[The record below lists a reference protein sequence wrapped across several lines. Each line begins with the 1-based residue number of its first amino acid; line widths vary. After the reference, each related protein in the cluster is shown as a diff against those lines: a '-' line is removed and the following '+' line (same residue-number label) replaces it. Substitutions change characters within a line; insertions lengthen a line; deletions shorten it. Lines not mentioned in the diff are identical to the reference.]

1 MGYFWSALDP
11 SFHSSVMLRLG
22 LWTTFL
28 FDLMLLVGV
37 CKQETLGGD
46 TTQEKA
52 EAAVLLPVLSASFCH
67 VLPFPVSPQQ
77 HLFTLAEA
85 LPSWS
90 SCWSQFVI
98 ITLAEPTF
106 LHLSPRCQHL
116 LKRLGPCSWSSCS
129 SSDTRSGGLSFRSQG
144 PSSEASHFE

>member
-1 MGYFWSALDP
+1 
-11 SFHSSVMLRLG
+11 
-22 LWTTFL
+22 
-28 FDLMLLVGV
+28 MLLVGV

-85 LPSWS
+85 LPS
-90 SCWSQFVI
+90 
-98 ITLAEPTF
+98 
-106 LHLSPRCQHL
+106 
-116 LKRLGPCSWSSCS
+116 
-129 SSDTRSGGLSFRSQG
+129 
-144 PSSEASHFE
+144 